1 VWARNRLYWA
11 GKSPFLG
18 KKSPFDGM
26 ISPLFR
32 QENRPSWAIK
42 SPLVGKQFAP
52 CGQESRPFLG
62 KNIVL
67 FWTRKWMAL
76 MLPRSQI
83 ALNEQNCHSLYL

>member
-1 VWARNRLYWA
+1 MI
-11 GKSPFLG
+11 SPCLG
-18 KKSPFDGM
+18 KKNALLGQ
-26 ISPLFR
+26 L
-32 QENRPSWAIK
+32 NRPLWASN
-42 SPLVGKQFAP
+42 SPLVGKKVALFW
-52 CGQESRPFLG
+52 G